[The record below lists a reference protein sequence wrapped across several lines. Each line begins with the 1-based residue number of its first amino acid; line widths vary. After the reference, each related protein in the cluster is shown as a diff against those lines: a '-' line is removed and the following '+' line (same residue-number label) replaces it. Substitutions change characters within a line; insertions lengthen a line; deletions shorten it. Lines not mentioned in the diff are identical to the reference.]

1 MAREQVRLRVVQVAF
16 GVALLVLLARAA
28 QVQLVEGGR
37 HHATAQAQRTE
48 RVELP
53 ARRGTIYDRN
63 GVPLALTQEIFR
75 VGVAPNELRDQE
87 EAAGA
92 LARALDVPVNTVRR
106 RLRQSW
112 VHFHGPYTAVQVEP
126 LRRLRGVYPE
136 RELVRF
142 YPDPDLASVVLG
154 RPNAEG
160 RPASGLERVLD
171 EWLTGTPGQAVVV
184 HDRQGQQIESPSS
197 LSAFPV
203 PGHDVYLTVDA
214 ELQEIVERALV
225 DGIDRYEALG
235 GDVVVLNPRS
245 GEILAVASRD
255 AEGRSVASAFTAVFE
270 PGSTAKLFAAGALL
284 SHGLAEPDDS
294 VWAEEGEFRLG
305 NRTIHDD
312 HPNGW
317 LTVAGVIEQSS
328 NIGMVKLGQRLSAER
343 QYAMLR
349 DFGLGTPTGVEYPAE
364 SPGLLKQPHQWSG
377 TTRASLAMGY
387 EVAVT
392 VLQLAQAYGAVASD
406 GVLVQPTLVR
416 EIRTPEGRTVYRH
429 APEPVRRVVQPAVAA
444 ALRTMLHGVVYRGG
458 TGETAALSSY
468 EIAGKTGTAR
478 RAGPGG
484 YVPGS
489 YVANFAS
496 LFPADDPQIVMVV
509 KLDDPRGAYAR
520 LTAAPITR
528 EVLEQLL
535 AAQSGALD
543 RGRLT
548 VDPAPLSSD
557 PAIAAGTVPY
567 VVEWPPR
574 ESQDSTVPSTV
585 PDVAGA
591 SLRDAARALH
601 RAGLR
606 MRVEGWGTV
615 TRADPPAGTRVAPG
629 TLVTVTARE
638 RGRR

>member
-1 MAREQVRLRVVQVAF
+1 MARELVRLRVVQVAF
-16 GVALLVLLARAA
+16 GIALVLLLARAGQI
-28 QVQLVEGGR
+28 QVLDGGE
-37 HHATAQAQRTE
+37 HYATAQAQGTE

-75 VGVAPNELRDQE
+75 VGVAPNELRDPE
-87 EAAGA
+87 EDANT
-92 LARALDVPVNTVRR
+92 LARHLGVAPRTVRR
-106 RLRQSW
+106 RLQQSW
-112 VHFHGPYTAVQVEP
+112 VHFHGPYTAVQVAP
-126 LRRLRGVYPE
+126 LRSLRGVHPE

-142 YPDPDLASVVLG
+142 YPDPELASVVLG
-154 RPNAEG
+154 RPEAEG
-160 RPASGLERVLD
+160 RPASGMERVLD
-171 EWLTGTPGQAVVV
+171 EWLTGVPGQAVVLR
-184 HDRQGQQIESPSS
+184 DRLGQQIESPSS

-203 PGHDVYLTVDA
+203 PGHDVYLTIDA

-225 DGIDRYEALG
+225 DGIERYEAQG
-235 GDVVVLNPRS
+235 GDVVVLNPRT
-245 GEILAVASRD
+245 GEILAIASRD
-255 AEGRSVASAFTAVFE
+255 AAGRSVASAFTSVFE
-270 PGSTAKLFAAGALL
+270 PGSTAKLFAVGALL
-284 SHGLAEPDDS
+284 THGLAQPEDS
-294 VWAEEGEFRLG
+294 VWTENGEFRFG

-312 HPNGW
+312 HPSGW

-328 NIGMVKLGQRLSAER
+328 NIGIVKLGQQLSPER
-343 QYAMLR
+343 QYEMLR

-364 SPGLLKQPHQWSG
+364 SPGLLKRPHEWSG
-377 TTRASLAMGY
+377 TTPASLAMGY

-392 VLQLAQAYGAVASD
+392 VLQLAQAYAAVASD

-416 EIRTPEGRTVYRH
+416 EIRRPDGKVAYRH
-429 APEPVRRVVQPAVAA
+429 VPAPVRRVVRADVAA
-444 ALRTMLHGVVYRGG
+444 SLRAMLRGVVYRGG
-458 TGETAALSSY
+458 TGETAALSTY

-496 LFPADDPQIVMVV
+496 LFPADEPQIVMVV

-520 LTAAPITR
+520 LTAAPISR
-528 EVLEQLL
+528 EVVEQLL

-543 RGRLT
+543 RARLT
-548 VDPAPLSSD
+548 AEGPTASSD

-567 VVEWPPR
+567 VVEWPPQEAR
-574 ESQDSTVPSTV
+574 DPAAPSTV
-585 PDVAGA
+585 PDVTGS

-606 MRVEGWGTV
+606 MQVEGWGTV
-615 TRADPPAGTRVAPG
+615 TRTDPPAGTRLAPG

>member
-1 MAREQVRLRVVQVAF
+1 MARERARLRVVQLAF
-16 GVALLVLLARAA
+16 GVALLALLVRAA
-28 QVQLVEGGR
+28 QVQLGQGGR
-37 HHATAQAQRTE
+37 HYATAQAQGTE

-75 VGVAPNELRDQE
+75 VGVAPNELRDP
-87 EAAGA
+87 EADAA
-92 LARALDVPVNTVRR
+92 SLARQLGVPLSTVRR
-106 RLRQSW
+106 RLQQSW
-112 VHFHGPYTAVQVEP
+112 VHFHGPYSAVQVAP
-126 LRRLRGVYPE
+126 LRLLRGVYPE

-154 RPNAEG
+154 RPEAEG
-160 RPASGLERVLD
+160 RPSSGLERMLD
-171 EWLTGTPGQAVVV
+171 DWLRGLPGQAVVLR
-184 HDRQGQQIESPSS
+184 DRQGRRIESPSS

-203 PGHDVYLTVDA
+203 PGHDVYLTIDA
-214 ELQEIVERALV
+214 ELQEIVERALL

-235 GDVVVLNPRS
+235 GDVVALNPRS
-245 GEILAVASRD
+245 GEILAIASRD
-255 AEGRSVASAFTAVFE
+255 AEGRSVASAFTSVFE

-284 SHGLAEPDDS
+284 SHGLAEANDS
-294 VWAEEGEFRLG
+294 VWAEEGEFRYG

-317 LTVAGVIEQSS
+317 LTLAGVIEQSS
-328 NIGMVKLGQRLSAER
+328 NIGIVKLGQQLSAVQ
-343 QYAMLR
+343 QYEMLR

-364 SPGLLKQPHQWSG
+364 SPGLLKPPHEWSG
-377 TTRASLAMGY
+377 TTPASLAMGY

-392 VLQLAQAYGAVASD
+392 VLQLAQAYAAVASG

-416 EIRTPEGRTVYRH
+416 EIRRPEGKTVYRH
-429 APEPVRRVVQPAVAA
+429 VPEPVRRVVQPDVAA
-444 ALRTMLHGVVYRGG
+444 QLRAMLHGVVYRGG
-458 TGETAALSSY
+458 TGATAALSSY

-509 KLDDPRGAYAR
+509 KLDDPQGAYAR

-528 EVLEQLL
+528 EVVELLL

-543 RGRLT
+543 RARLT
-548 VDPAPLSSD
+548 AEGEPVSSD

-567 VVEWPPR
+567 VVEWPPQEQR
-574 ESQDSTVPSTV
+574 DSGAPSTV
-585 PDVAGA
+585 PDLSG
-591 SLRDAARALH
+591 STLRDAARALH

-615 TRADPPAGTRVAPG
+615 TRTDPPPGTRVAPG

-638 RGRR
+638 RSR